1 MTLEDWV
8 GKARPALAAA
18 PFSPSSREAW
28 LLASHVLGLTEA
40 QALARSRE
48 MIGPDEIS
56 HLNLLLSRRLDAE
69 PVAYLLGR
77 REFFGRDFAVDS
89 RVLIPRPETEH
100 LIEAVLRLNLPQPTR
115 ILDLGTGSGCLA
127 ITLALELLEVV
138 VVAVDRS
145 LGALAVARANVARHQ
160 AEGRVRLLGG
170 DLASAL
176 EVGSFDL
183 VVTNPPYV
191 PTVEA
196 ALLSPEVRDFEP
208 GEALFAGP
216 DGLGVIDRLLAWA
229 IELRSGS
236 FLVSEIGDGQL
247 PELER
252 RLRALYP
259 QNQVMLADC
268 HRDYAGKP
276 RVVVLKRT

>member
-48 MIGPDEIS
+48 VIGPDEIR
-56 HLNLLLSRRLDAE
+56 HLNLLLARRLDAE

-100 LIEAVLRLNLPQPTR
+100 LIEVVLGLNLPRPSR

-127 ITLALELLEVV
+127 ITLALELRQAV

-145 LGALAVARANVARHQ
+145 LGALAVARKNVARYR

-196 ALLSPEVRDFEP
+196 GLLSPEVRDFEP

-252 RLRALYP
+252 RLGALYP
-259 QNQVMLADC
+259 QNQVILADC
-268 HRDYAGKP
+268 QRDYAGKP